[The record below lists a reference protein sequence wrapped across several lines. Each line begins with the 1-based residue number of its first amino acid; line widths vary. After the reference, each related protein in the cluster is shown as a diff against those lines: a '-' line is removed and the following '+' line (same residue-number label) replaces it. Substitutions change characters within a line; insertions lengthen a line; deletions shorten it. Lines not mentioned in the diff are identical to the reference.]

1 MCTSKCI
8 SCSNKFCRKHEKICS
23 NCSFII
29 CPDCRRRC
37 FDCFKR
43 LDICN
48 WYAEHLVRRFG
59 YPETRDYGT
68 AYCVPKSVNPNEVT
82 VYD

>member
-1 MCTSKCI
+1 VVHVFVLILYTGIGSERAVI
-8 SCSNKFCRKHEKICS
+8 SS
-23 NCSFII
+23 
-29 CPDCRRRC
+29 DLY
-37 FDCFKR
+37 FKR